1 VGNVLGERLR
11 EARERRGWR
20 PEDVAVALRRSS
32 STIVAYEHGNRVPS
46 ARVLAQLAQ
55 VLGVSADWL
64 LGLDT
69 DSSPYV
75 RAAQARLEQRRQEE
89 S

>member
-1 VGNVLGERLR
+1 MGNVLGERLR

-20 PEDVAVALRRSS
+20 PEDVAVALRRSAS
-32 STIVAYEHGNRVPS
+32 AIVAYEHGSRVPR
-46 ARVLAQLAQ
+46 ADVLAQLAQ

-64 LGLDT
+64 LGLDAY
-69 DSSPYV
+69 SSPYV
-75 RAAQARLEQRRQEE
+75 RAAQTRLEQRHQEG